1 MAKKSGLS
9 PFMRFIGRTLYHLK
23 IYDLEKIPAKGACV
37 IVWNHVSM
45 FADSFTIGAF
55 MSQRPDSIAFMGS
68 RLASQ
73 QKRRQEKKQGK
84 GAQSTAL
91 AAYKAR
97 GLSAGELLKALKY
110 LQEGRAITIA
120 PEGEMSWDGRL
131 QHPLTPGA
139 AWMALRGHVPVV
151 PVVQFGGYDIH
162 PRWKSLPYLTGR
174 ITIRAGDP
182 FTIHD
187 TPQKQITDELI
198 RDASQRIYDEM
209 FALLTLRHEA
219 PKKLEASNRFFHV

>member
-1 MAKKSGLS
+1 VAKRKGLS
-9 PFMRFIGRTLYHLK
+9 SFMGFIGRTLYHLK
-23 IYDLEKIPAKGACV
+23 MYDLEKIPAQGACV

-45 FADSFTIGAF
+45 FADSYTIGAF

-73 QKRRQEKKQGK
+73 QKRRQAKNKGK
-84 GAQSTAL
+84 SDQSTAL

-162 PRWKSLPYLTGR
+162 PRWKSWPYLTGR

-182 FTIHD
+182 FFLHD
-187 TPQKQITDELI
+187 TSQKQVTDEQI

-209 FALLTLRHEA
+209 AALLALRHEV
-219 PKKLEASNRFFHV
+219 PGKLDASNRLSHP

>member
-1 MAKKSGLS
+1 MAKRKGIS
-9 PFMRFIGRTLYHLK
+9 PFMRFVGRTLYHLK
-23 IYDLEKIPAKGACV
+23 MYDLEKIPAQGACV

-55 MSQRPDSIAFMGS
+55 MAQRPDSIAFMGS

-73 QKRRQEKKQGK
+73 QKRRQAKKPRK
-84 GAQSTAL
+84 SVQSTAL

-174 ITIRAGDP
+174 ITIRTGDP
-182 FTIHD
+182 FYLHD
-187 TPQKQITDELI
+187 TPQKQITDERI

-209 FALLTLRHEA
+209 AALLALRHEV
-219 PKKLEASNRFFHV
+219 PGKLGESHRFSHP

>member
-1 MAKKSGLS
+1 MAKRKGLS
-9 PFMRFIGRTLYHLK
+9 PFMRFIGQTLYHLK
-23 IYDLEKIPAKGACV
+23 IYDLEKIPSQGACV

-55 MSQRPDSIAFMGS
+55 MQQRPDSIAFMGS

-73 QKRRQEKKQGK
+73 QKRRQAKKQGK
-84 GAQSTAL
+84 GEQATAL

-110 LQEGRAITIA
+110 LQDGQAITIA

-162 PRWKSLPYLTGR
+162 PRWKALPYLTGR

-182 FTIHD
+182 FIIHD
-187 TPQKQITDELI
+187 TPQKQITEELI

-209 FALLTLRHEA
+209 AALLALRHDIPGKSA
-219 PKKLEASNRFFHV
+219 ALKRLSHA